1 MLALLMSAALGVS
14 APLKDPPNAEVDS
27 IFASLAGRTSPGLA
41 VLVRKNGQTVF
52 QRGYGVRDLQA
63 LAKIGPETDFRLA
76 SFTKQFTAMEIM
88 LLVRDGKLRYD
99 EPLTDVFPD
108 FPAYGRNITIRH
120 LLTHTS
126 GLPDYEDL
134 MTEIEKEK
142 GPRWTATH
150 QIQDQEVL
158 ALLKQ
163 QTHGKF
169 APGTSWA
176 YSNSGYVLLGLIAAK
191 VSGTGFG
198 QVLQDR
204 IFGPLH
210 MRDTL
215 AYVAGKNTVPH
226 RAYGHEKEGDRFIPA
241 DQSSTSATL
250 GDGGVYS
257 NLTDLAKWD
266 LALENHTLLSENE
279 MRPALTPVRL
289 ADGSK
294 PRWPAQPGEDNL
306 DPNQPVSYGF
316 GWFLNPYQGHA
327 RMWHSGTTTGF
338 RTVIERFTT
347 EGLTIV
353 ILCNRTDLDA
363 SKLAL
368 QTADVFLAK
377 Q

>member
-1 MLALLMSAALGVS
+1 
-14 APLKDPPNAEVDS
+14 
-27 IFASLAGRTSPGLA
+27 

-76 SFTKQFTAMEIM
+76 SFTKQFTATEIM

-134 MTEIEKEK
+134 MTEIEKQT

-150 QIQDQEVL
+150 QIRDQEVL

-215 AYVAGKNTVPH
+215 AYVAGKNVVPQ

-289 ADGSK
+289 VDGSE

-306 DPNQPVSYGF
+306 DPSQPVSYGF

-338 RTVIERFTT
+338 RTVIERFTA
-347 EGLTIV
+347 ERLTIV
-353 ILCNRTDLDA
+353 ILCNRSDLDA